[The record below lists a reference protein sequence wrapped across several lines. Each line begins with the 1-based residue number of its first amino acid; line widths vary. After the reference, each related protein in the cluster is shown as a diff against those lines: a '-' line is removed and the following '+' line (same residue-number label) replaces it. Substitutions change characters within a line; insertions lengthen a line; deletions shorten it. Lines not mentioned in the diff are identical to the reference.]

1 MGSRVRSLSHRAS
14 PSGPSAPSGPEDIP
28 DGYVRLLGRMM
39 ATIGA
44 WHAMRPPG
52 KPLPVFRF
60 PPKSIQVVGEWHAAH
75 ERFCCN
81 ASALELARA
90 MPPEATCFLM
100 MVALH
105 ETGHPPVE
113 CTLAD
118 LERPST
124 LAERSS

>member
-1 MGSRVRSLSHRAS
+1 MGSRVRSLT
-14 PSGPSAPSGPEDIP
+14 SGYTGATGPEDIP
-28 DGYVRLLGRMM
+28 DEYMRLLARMT
-39 ATIGA
+39 ALIGA

-60 PPKSIQVVGEWHAAH
+60 PPKSIQVVGEWHACH

-118 LERPST
+118 LSRPST
-124 LAERSS
+124 LTERSS